1 VMDVVGFDVGDRTDP
16 QNRDCSDDPG
26 LGQ

>member
-1 VMDVVGFDVGDRTDP
+1 VGFDVGDRTDP